1 MAPTSIVIEAVAFVD
16 VVVVAAAAVVV
27 VTIVVAFDNGVVAI
41 VRLVVAVVV
50 INDLVAFVVVVV
62 VVVIDTVLPKWQAVA
77 FLQFEIIRNIPNL
90 FDNSVQLKGS
100 LFRLFHLKIVC
111 SSEKH
116 KKCF

>member
-62 VVVIDTVLPKWQAVA
+62 VVIDTVLPKWQAVA

>member
-62 VVVIDTVLPKWQAVA
+62 IDTVLPKWQAVA

>member
-1 MAPTSIVIEAVAFVD
+1 MAPTSSVIEAVAFVD

-50 INDLVAFVVVVV
+50 INDLVAFVV

>member
-41 VRLVVAVVV
+41 VRLFVAVVV
-50 INDLVAFVVVVV
+50 INDLVAFVV

>member
-16 VVVVAAAAVVV
+16 VVVVSAAAVVV

-50 INDLVAFVVVVV
+50 INDLVAFVV

>member
-41 VRLVVAVVV
+41 VRL
-50 INDLVAFVVVVV
+50 VVV

>member
-1 MAPTSIVIEAVAFVD
+1 M
-16 VVVVAAAAVVV
+16 VVVAAAAVVV

-50 INDLVAFVVVVV
+50 INDLVAFVV